1 MTIRGRSLGS
11 VVLGAV
17 LSLVSGCS
25 ALPGHRAPVA
35 APVTPQAQVLVDGAA
50 TIRAASPIEL
60 VAAQV
65 PSLEAAAPERR
76 TLSSCMAERGG
87 SLLINRDDPRVEKTV
102 ALTFDDGPHVTFTP
116 AVLDLLAAHHVQA
129 TFFVV
134 GRAINSHTYGL
145 IQRTIAAGHTIGS
158 HSYDHDVE
166 MASAYGGEAGVE
178 YIVGEH
184 VTTQALVDLALVATS
199 EDDFNALYTRVFDVQ
214 PFAWI
219 MKDKL
224 RTDHEVFAA
233 RTSEVLRERG
243 VEQAHAY
250 PIAFYRPP
258 GGGTYLGSQDT
269 PAAKRYQEALDR
281 LGLVNV
287 LWHGATGETEEGR
300 AHDVGYQQ
308 SNMTWA
314 TRRGGVLLVHDAI
327 EKAALARGLD
337 QMEMDGV
344 SVVSLES
351 MARAKLG
358 CE

>member
-1 MTIRGRSLGS
+1 
-11 VVLGAV
+11 
-17 LSLVSGCS
+17 
-25 ALPGHRAPVA
+25 VA
-35 APVTPQAQVLVDGAA
+35 TPSIPTEALVDSSVTASS
-50 TIRAASPIEL
+50 ASPIEL
-60 VAAQV
+60 VSAEI
-65 PSLEAAAPERR
+65 PNLEARGTQRR
-76 TLSSCMAERGG
+76 TLASCMAEHGG
-87 SLLINRDDPRVEKTV
+87 ALLINRDDPRIEKLV

-116 AVLDLLAAHHVQA
+116 KVLDLLAAHHVQA

-134 GRAINSHTYGL
+134 GRAINSHTYDL
-145 IQRTIAAGHTIGS
+145 VQKTIAAGHTIGS
-158 HSYDHDVE
+158 HSYDHNVE
-166 MASAYGGEAGVE
+166 MASEYGGEAGVD

-233 RTSEVLRERG
+233 RTGEILRERG

-250 PIAFYRPP
+250 TIGFYRPP

-300 AHDVGYQQ
+300 AHDAGYQE

-327 EKAALARGLD
+327 EKIALARGLD
-337 QMEMDGV
+337 QMESDGI